1 MFRIE
6 KLSICSINN
15 DLCSGLRR
23 WVILLDWALK
33 VVMPGNCIQWFHYT
47 VYVGVSALN
56 VNGILLGQL
65 HTVAHLLR
73 KDTEALTEMQVI
85 GA

>member
-1 MFRIE
+1 
-6 KLSICSINN
+6 
-15 DLCSGLRR
+15 
-23 WVILLDWALK
+23 
-33 VVMPGNCIQWFHYT
+33 MPGNCIQWFHYT